1 MTPAQCVIESHKDNP
16 SVTYVLS
23 SQLNS
28 TQVYLKK
35 TVAKRLKVMQK
46 NCVEKEF

>member
-1 MTPAQCVIESHKDNP
+1 MYLV
-16 SVTYVLS
+16 
-23 SQLNS
+23 LNS
-28 TQVYLKK
+28 TQLKFIFKK